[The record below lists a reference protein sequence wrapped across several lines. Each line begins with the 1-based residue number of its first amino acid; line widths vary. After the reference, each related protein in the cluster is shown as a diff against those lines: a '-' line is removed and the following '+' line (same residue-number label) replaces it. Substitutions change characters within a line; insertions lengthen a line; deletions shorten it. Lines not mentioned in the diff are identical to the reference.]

1 MITFAPAFQ
10 KWKRSLRQTES
21 GFLRSEKIYENKF
34 GMSEPEVLLL
44 RPRLKREVEVKTT
57 EE

>member
-1 MITFAPAFQ
+1 LRIALVGGEIVITFAPAFQ

-44 RPRLKREVEVKTT
+44 PPR
-57 EE
+57 